1 MIAHFSRNLCT
12 LPPCIFT
19 LFTMNTYLTI
29 MLPISGIY
37 FVVMLVIL
45 FAFEKSKRHYLKMI
59 KQGKTL
65 DVDSSTV
72 RHFIKHYNFNRLL
85 LCLEQ

>member
-1 MIAHFSRNLCT
+1 
-12 LPPCIFT
+12 
-19 LFTMNTYLTI
+19 MNTYLTI

-59 KQGKTL
+59 KQGYFFVWNNKSFVGISPETADIL
-65 DVDSSTV
+65 GLTTRTD
-72 RHFIKHYNFNRLL
+72 NAN
-85 LCLEQ
+85 

>member
-1 MIAHFSRNLCT
+1 
-12 LPPCIFT
+12 
-19 LFTMNTYLTI
+19 

-72 RHFIKHYNFNRLL
+72 TFY
-85 LCLEQ
+85 